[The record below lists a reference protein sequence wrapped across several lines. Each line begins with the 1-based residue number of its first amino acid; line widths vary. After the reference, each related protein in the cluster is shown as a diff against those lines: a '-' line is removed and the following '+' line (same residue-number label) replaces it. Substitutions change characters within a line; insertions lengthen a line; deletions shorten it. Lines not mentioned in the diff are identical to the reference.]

1 MSPTPPAS
9 GPARPAAVVNEE
21 IRALVLECGGWLYG
35 DTRIRYEQLVEEW
48 AAAVRAG
55 IVEAA

>member
-1 MSPTPPAS
+1 MPPTPPARGS
-9 GPARPAAVVNEE
+9 SRSADELNEAIRRLWPHPAMRLTREQ
-21 IRALVLECGGWLYG
+21 RAE
-35 DTRIRYEQLVEEW
+35 YEQLVAEW

>member
-1 MSPTPPAS
+1 MRLTQ
-9 GPARPAAVVNEE
+9 EQ
-21 IRALVLECGGWLYG
+21 RAE
-35 DTRIRYEQLVEEW
+35 YEQLVEEW

>member
-1 MSPTPPAS
+1 MSSTAPLRGRVRSAD
-9 GPARPAAVVNEE
+9 VVNDE
-21 IRALVLECGGWLYG
+21 IRRLWPHPAMRLSDEE
-35 DTRIRYEQLVEEW
+35 RARYEQLVAEW